1 MEKNKQI
8 ELNTQTNE
16 EINNIKLSSQNNSFS
31 YKEIDS
37 LNQKNNET
45 NILQINNVN
54 ENSNSEEKSNLNN
67 KFICIEEKKYR
78 NIGNNIVLFNRF
90 IFGPKNDLWLLILI
104 MAAISFSWSLFIYFI
119 GDFYSK
125 YIYIF
130 LNILFFLSQFFMLL
144 SFLIEPGIIPRNS
157 PDFIIKDNN
166 EKENDKNE
174 KQNEEKNNKIENK
187 ENNNRIENKEN
198 NNEIKKENIDILIP
212 RIFTERICK
221 TCKIIRPPGASHCRI
236 CDNCVL
242 DFDHHCIFV
251 SNCIGKRNHKTFF
264 LFLIFGSIFA
274 IFSTFYSA
282 IVVIYVFIIHSN
294 KSLIYLFKGNKF
306 LLIFSAILMTFSLLY
321 IRNPYCSWE
330 IKVFPGIIGYLLFCY
345 LYFKYFPKE
354 EKSPR
359 YFNPFI
365 IAILGAAI
373 GFGIFVI
380 ANLFGQIFH
389 ISRGYTIKQKSS
401 IRQKMVYLALQN
413 RSREMDPIYYRPLT
427 SKEKFNNIISF
438 LFKKNEKSLI
448 IPERDLILTYQMN
461 S

>member
-54 ENSNSEEKSNLNN
+54 ENSNNEEKSNLNN
-67 KFICIEEKKYR
+67 KFNCIAEKKYR

-90 IFGPKNDLWLLILI
+90 VLGPKSDLWLLILI
-104 MAAISFSWSLFIYFI
+104 MFSISFSWGLFIYFI

-125 YIYIF
+125 YVYIF

-187 ENNNRIENKEN
+187 ESNK
-198 NNEIKKENIDILIP
+198 EIKKQFTNILTP
-212 RIFTERICK
+212 RIFTARKCI
-221 TCKIIRPPGASHCRI
+221 TCKIIRPPGASHCSI

-242 DFDHHCIFV
+242 DFDHHCAFV

-282 IVVIYVFIIHSN
+282 IVVIYVFIIQSD

-306 LLIFSAILMTFSLLY
+306 LLIFSATLITFTLIY
-321 IRNPYCSWE
+321 IGDPYCPFG
-330 IKVFPGIIGYLLFCY
+330 IKFSPGIIGYLLFCY

>member
-16 EINNIKLSSQNNSFS
+16 EINSIKVSSQNNSFS

-54 ENSNSEEKSNLNN
+54 ENSNNEEKSNLNN
-67 KFICIEEKKYR
+67 KFNCIEENKFR

-90 IFGPKNDLWLLILI
+90 VLGTKNELWVLILI
-104 MAAISFSWSLFIYFI
+104 MSSISFSWGLFIYFI

-144 SFLIEPGIIPRNS
+144 SFLIEPGIIPRNN
-157 PDFIIKDNN
+157 PDFIIK
-166 EKENDKNE
+166 ENDSNE
-174 KQNEEKNNKIENK
+174 KQNEEKNNE
-187 ENNNRIENKEN
+187 IENKEN
-198 NNEIKKENIDILIP
+198 NNEIKKENIDILTP

-282 IVVIYVFIIHSN
+282 IVVIYVFIIQSD

-345 LYFKYFPKE
+345 LCFKYFPKE

-401 IRQKMVYLALQN
+401 IRQKMDDLALQN
-413 RSREMDPIYYRPLT
+413 RSREMDPIYYKPL
-427 SKEKFNNIISF
+427 SSREKFNNIISF

-448 IPERDLILTYQMN
+448 IPERDLILRYQMN